1 MRWFALAAV
10 LHAGCAYKVGSGVVR
25 GALDELGGEGASVN
39 EVGEQVLERALL
51 AELGHQL
58 GQGLRAGATDITPEQ
73 QADLERVIDQL
84 LTAAARK
91 TGKGLR
97 DDVSPEF
104 RNLVRRDIVGAF
116 AEGVRGEL
124 APSLE
129 ETVDRVVERASR
141 SLRVALQDENLRVAV
156 GDLLRDSVFAAVEEG
171 QAGTPPITETL
182 TLMTHQMV
190 RPIEEA
196 SDRMSDRW
204 VGPVQQASQ
213 ETQRVLYGVISVL
226 TLGVIAALIAYAL
239 RSMQLQRA
247 RQASLAAEEGLR
259 RMDAALTA
267 LDEQT
272 REDLRRKLGDLASRP
287 VERGDDYQ
295 R

>member
-1 MRWFALAAV
+1 MRLFALAA
-10 LHAGCAYKVGSGVVR
+10 LLNAGCAYKVGSGVVR

-84 LTAAARK
+84 LTTAARK

-104 RNLVRRDIVGAF
+104 RNLVRRDIVGAL

-124 APSLE
+124 APTLE
-129 ETVDRVVERASR
+129 ETVDRVIERASR

-156 GDLLRDSVFAAVEEG
+156 GDLLRDSVFAAIEEG

-182 TLMTHQMV
+182 TMMTQQMV

-239 RSMQLQRA
+239 RSVQLQRA
-247 RQASLAAEEGLR
+247 REASLAAEEGLR

-267 LDEQT
+267 LDEGT